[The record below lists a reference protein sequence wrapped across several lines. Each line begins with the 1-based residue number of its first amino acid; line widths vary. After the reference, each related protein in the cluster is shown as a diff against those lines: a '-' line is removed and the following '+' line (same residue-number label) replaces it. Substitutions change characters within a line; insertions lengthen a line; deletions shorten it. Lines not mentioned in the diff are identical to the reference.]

1 MHVLSALSLQPQT
14 RAEGDGEESGF
25 FAVEAQ
31 PGPEDAVER
40 DGGGMC
46 ARSRD
51 QLAILKVCE
60 CALDGASGESCGVG
74 D

>member
-31 PGPEDAVER
+31 PGPEDTMEW
-40 DGGGMC
+40 DGRRMRT
-46 ARSRD
+46 RSID
-51 QLAILKVCE
+51 QLTILKVCE
-60 CALDGASGESCGVG
+60 CALDGASGESCGGG